1 MNGRV
6 FQPWAFA
13 FLAVTSPCC
22 AQLAEGADSQTSKAA
37 QHWSFLPIR
46 DVGPPAVEMP
56 DRNRSPIDAFILK
69 RLQLNGLTPA
79 QTAPAS
85 ELIRRVT
92 FDLTGLPPSPE
103 EIAAFEFASK
113 SDAEAACAALI
124 DRLLASPH
132 YGERWGQLWLDVVRF
147 AETEGFEYDRHLPD
161 GWRFRDYVIEAFNTD
176 LPFDRFL
183 KEQIAGDELEPPSHR
198 AQVAAGFHRLG
209 AVRRNAGNPEIALS
223 RNEVLTER
231 TDIIGSAFLGL
242 TMGCARCHDHKL
254 DPISQ
259 KDYYRLQAYFA
270 ATQERNILL
279 VPKAEQT
286 AWEKETE
293 RIKQEIARLKKK
305 SANAGEN
312 DGEAL
317 KARIKALEKQ
327 SPPQPPTIT
336 SIRNES
342 DKRTPIHVLKRGAW
356 DLKGEPVG
364 MRPPSVL
371 VPDATPELPA
381 DTMRPRTR
389 LAEWL
394 TRPDNPLTARVIV
407 NRVWQHHFGVG
418 IVKTANDFGSHG
430 DRPSHP
436 ELLDY
441 LATRFVRDG
450 WSLKTLHRTLL
461 LSAAY
466 RQSSHVA
473 PNEIAATTD
482 PENRLLWRFNRRRLT
497 AEEIRDAMLDISGR
511 LNPKTGGASVMLPVD
526 KELIKLS
533 YKPEQWQISPDP
545 ADQNRRS
552 VYLIAKRNLRL
563 PFMEVFDQ
571 PTMLASCARRES
583 GTHAPQ
589 ALELLNGDTANQLA
603 HAFAKRLEREAGND
617 AARQIERAYRLATGR
632 PPTAEETRL
641 AAAFLK
647 DQSLKEFS
655 LALFNLNAFLYVN

>member
-1 MNGRV
+1 MSGRV
-6 FQPWAFA
+6 FQPLVLA
-13 FLAVTSPCC
+13 FLTATSPCW
-22 AQLAEGADSQTSKAA
+22 AQLAERAESQTSKAA

-46 DVGPPAVEMP
+46 DSQPPDHGKP
-56 DRNRSPIDAFILK
+56 DWNRSPLDAFVFN
-69 RLQLNGLTPA
+69 RLQENGLTPA
-79 QTAPAS
+79 NPAS
-85 ELIRRVT
+85 PRELIRRAT

-103 EIAAFEFASK
+103 EVAAFEFASAA
-113 SDAEAACAALI
+113 DAESAYAALI

-183 KEQIAGDELEPPSHR
+183 KEQIAGDEMEPPSHR

-270 ATQERNILL
+270 ATQEHNILL
-279 VPKAEQT
+279 VPKAEQI

-293 RIKQEIARLKKK
+293 RIKKEVARLKKK
-305 SANAGEN
+305 SANAEEN
-312 DGEAL
+312 AGEAL
-317 KARIKALEKQ
+317 KARIEALENQ
-327 SPPQPPTIT
+327 SPAQPPTIT
-336 SIRNES
+336 SIRNEP
-342 DKRTPIHVLKRGAW
+342 DQRTPMHVLKRGVW
-356 DLKGEPVG
+356 ELKGESVG
-364 MRPPSVL
+364 IRPPSIL
-371 VPDATPELPA
+371 VPANTAELPA
-381 DTMRPRTR
+381 DTERPRTR
-389 LAEWL
+389 LAAWL
-394 TRPDNPLTARVIV
+394 TSPGNPLPARVIV

-436 ELLDY
+436 ELLDF
-441 LATRFVRDG
+441 LASQFVRDG
-450 WSLKTLHRTLL
+450 WRLKALHRSIL

-466 RQSSHVA
+466 RQSSLTA
-473 PNEIAATTD
+473 PSTLAATVD
-482 PENRLLWRFNRRRLT
+482 PENRLLWKFNRRRLT
-497 AEEIRDAMLDISGR
+497 GEEIRDAMLDISGR
-511 LNPKTGGASVMLPVD
+511 LNPKAGGDSVMLPVD
-526 KELIKLS
+526 EELIKLS
-533 YKPEQWQISPDP
+533 YKPEQWQISQDP

-589 ALELLNGDTANQLA
+589 SLELLNGDTANQLA
-603 HAFAKRLEREAGND
+603 RAFADRLEREAGCD
-617 AARQIERAYRLATGR
+617 AARQIERAYQLATGR
-632 PPTAEETRL
+632 PPTDAESKL

-647 DQSLKEFS
+647 DQPLKEFA
-655 LALFNLNAFLYVN
+655 LAMFNLNAFLYVN